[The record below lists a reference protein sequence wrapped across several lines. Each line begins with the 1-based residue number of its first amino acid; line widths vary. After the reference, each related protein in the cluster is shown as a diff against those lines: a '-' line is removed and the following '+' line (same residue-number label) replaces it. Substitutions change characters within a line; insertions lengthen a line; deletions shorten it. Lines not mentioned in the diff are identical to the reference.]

1 MMSEE
6 NNFELSG
13 FVHKQNMR
21 LLSEANPYEFA
32 AGNIHSQRS
41 IGVWC
46 QWSLFFED
54 ETGSALIVTADP
66 YSRIVNESLFSELSR
81 HNTSLGMI

>member
-6 NNFELSG
+6 NDFELSG
-13 FVHKQNMR
+13 FVHIQNMR
-21 LLSEANPYEFA
+21 LLSEANPYELQLEPL
-32 AGNIHSQRS
+32 HSQRS

-54 ETGSALIVTADP
+54 ESGSAVIVTADP
-66 YSRIVNESLFSELSR
+66 YLPIANEFLS
-81 HNTSLGMI
+81 S